1 MKNSNVYA
9 LLISVGD
16 YEAIGLKN
24 LPTYKGDPVL
34 LGTSL
39 TLGLNVPQDQIRII
53 SGDERPGFVRTA
65 TFARAIGEMKSPVR
79 PSISWMDGAGD
90 NKKMFMKRIAI
101 ICY

>member
-53 SGDERPGFVRTA
+53 SGVRDLCA
-65 TFARAIGEMKSPVR
+65 LPHLRGQSVR
-79 PSISWMDGAGD
+79 
-90 NKKMFMKRIAI
+90 
-101 ICY
+101 

>member
-53 SGDERPGFVRTA
+53 SGDERRDLCALPHLRGQSVR
-65 TFARAIGEMKSPVR
+65 
-79 PSISWMDGAGD
+79 
-90 NKKMFMKRIAI
+90 
-101 ICY
+101 

>member
-39 TLGLNVPQDQIRII
+39 TLAYSLN
-53 SGDERPGFVRTA
+53 SLTRPFWVA
-65 TFARAIGEMKSPVR
+65 LL
-79 PSISWMDGAGD
+79 
-90 NKKMFMKRIAI
+90 
-101 ICY
+101 